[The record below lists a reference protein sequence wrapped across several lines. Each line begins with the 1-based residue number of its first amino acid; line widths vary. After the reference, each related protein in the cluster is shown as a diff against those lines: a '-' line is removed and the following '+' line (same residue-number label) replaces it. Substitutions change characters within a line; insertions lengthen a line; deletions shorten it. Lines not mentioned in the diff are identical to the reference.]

1 METEERLKK
10 AWEIAPTGSRVLV
23 YTYGYTHQN
32 ISGIFKTGRKNKT
45 IIKKLLDSI
54 KRASAEIAQDVNERN
69 NQVQSL

>member
-1 METEERLKK
+1 METKERLNRVWK
-10 AWEIAPTGSRVLV
+10 IAPTGSRALV

-32 ISGIFKTGRKNKT
+32 ISSILKVGRKDET
-45 IIKKLLDSI
+45 IVSNLLDSI